1 MQWSCKNWAS
11 KSESN
16 IIRVYLWI
24 LWIMMSQNMM
34 TMMTCTICIYI
45 LYTCMY
51 CPMGGWKKTSQTS
64 PHWEF
69 LSLMLM
75 MLMKL
80 ASSDSIWTAW
90 TAHDIN
96 RLTSLETCLSSFPSS
111 SFWISAICSL
121 QMHVECRFKQAQK
134 SWLFVSTND
143 FLSHHFSPFDSWR
156 TSTPVR
162 APFSFKS
169 SNVLSDSRVW
179 TFCMPGLPFWQS
191 TLQRLQAGYRQ
202 NWEKMLRNNR
212 KSKSILFNRKSSR
225 KSHESS
231 RKTSNKPILMLLCCP
246 RNVLGENTDDRKET
260 RRWDRTDRTKALR
273 RQCHFV
279 LITCKSVGQEGQDE
293 VWRRRVL

>member
-1 MQWSCKNWAS
+1 
-11 KSESN
+11 
-16 IIRVYLWI
+16 
-24 LWIMMSQNMM
+24 
-34 TMMTCTICIYI
+34 MTCTICIYMYI
-45 LYTCMY
+45 LSHGRLKDKSDK
-51 CPMGGWKKTSQTS
+51 P
-64 PHWEF
+64 PWEF
-69 LSLMLM
+69 LSL

-80 ASSDSIWTAW
+80 ASSDSIWT
-90 TAHDIN
+90 HDIN
-96 RLTSLETCLSSFPSS
+96 RLTSLETWRLSRLSSFPSS

-121 QMHVECRFKQAQK
+121 QMHVECRFKQTQK

-143 FLSHHFSPFDSWR
+143 FLSHHFSPFDSWS

-169 SNVLSDSRVW
+169 SSVLSDSRVW